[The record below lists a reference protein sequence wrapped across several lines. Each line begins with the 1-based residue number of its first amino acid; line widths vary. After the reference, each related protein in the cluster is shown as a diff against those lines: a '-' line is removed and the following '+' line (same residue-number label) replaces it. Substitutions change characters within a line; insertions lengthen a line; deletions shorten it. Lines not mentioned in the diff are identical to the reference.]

1 VAVPLPIE
9 TDRLLVRR
17 FRPQLDT
24 AAMGAV
30 YGDPDVMR
38 FIPGGALGDL
48 AAVRATLESHV
59 RAQATRGFGC
69 WAVVER
75 ETDEVVGDVGFGIFE
90 PTHDIELGYTLRRDR
105 WRFGYATEAARACLD
120 AGLTHIAAP
129 RIIAVVDEENEESQ
143 RVAERIGMSRIET
156 IEAYG
161 RPHVLFAATRE
172 P

>member
-38 FIPGGALGDL
+38 
-48 AAVRATLESHV
+48 
-59 RAQATRGFGC
+59 
-69 WAVVER
+69 
-75 ETDEVVGDVGFGIFE
+75 
-90 PTHDIELGYTLRRDR
+90 RRHN
-105 WRFGYATEAARACLD
+105 A
-120 AGLTHIAAP
+120 
-129 RIIAVVDEENEESQ
+129 S
-143 RVAERIGMSRIET
+143 ERIGMSRIET

>member
-1 VAVPLPIE
+1 MPLPIE

-48 AAVRATLESHV
+48 GAVRATLESHV
-59 RAQATRGFGC
+59 RAQATRGF
-69 WAVVER
+69 
-75 ETDEVVGDVGFGIFE
+75 
-90 PTHDIELGYTLRRDR
+90 DIELGYTLRRDR

-129 RIIAVVDEENEESQ
+129 RIIAVVDEENEASQ
-143 RVAERIGMSRIET
+143 RVAGRIAMSRIET